1 MITVLLSLV
10 PVMLLIGLGFALRR
24 YGFPGEPFWPATE
37 RVIYFILFPAL
48 LIDSLS
54 KADLGPLNVLPVA
67 AAMTAGTLFV
77 AGLVVA
83 AKPFLR
89 LDGAAFTSVFQGAV
103 RFNTYVGI
111 AAAFAMFGAV
121 GTTLSAVVMAVLI
134 PLANVLSVLALLRYG
149 PVSATSRRYIV
160 TQLLKNPLILGCV
173 GGLLLNGLGTTLPPG
188 LDDAVHFLG
197 RAALPLG
204 LLAVGAGLE
213 PDGMAADNR
222 AIVATCIF
230 RLILMPLSF
239 LAFCVLFGVEGVTAT
254 VAVLFASLPAAS
266 TAYILARQM
275 GGDAPLMANII
286 TLSTIVSAV
295 TMPVMIALAR

>member
-1 MITVLLSLV
+1 MITVLLSLI

-24 YGFPGEPFWPATE
+24 YGFPGGAFWPAIE

-48 LIDSLS
+48 LVDSLS
-54 KADLGPLNVLPVA
+54 KADLGALSVLPVA
-67 AAMTAGTLFV
+67 AAMTAGTLLV
-77 AGLVVA
+77 AGIVVA
-83 AKPFLR
+83 SKPFLR

-111 AAAFAMFGAV
+111 AAAFAMYGAV

-134 PLANVLSVLALLRYG
+134 PLANVLSVMALLRYG
-149 PVSATSRRYIV
+149 PANATSRRYFAA
-160 TQLLKNPLILGCV
+160 QLLKNPLILGCA
-173 GGLLLNGLGTTLPPG
+173 GGLLLNAFGTTLPPG
-188 LDDAVHFLG
+188 LDEAVHFLG

-204 LLAVGAGLE
+204 LLAVGAGLK
-213 PDGMAADNR
+213 PDQMAADNR

-239 LAFCVLFGVEGVTAT
+239 LAFCGMFGVEGVTAT
-254 VAVLFASLPAAS
+254 VAVLFAALPAAS

-286 TLSTIVSAV
+286 TLSTVASAV
-295 TMPVMIALAR
+295 TMPIMIALAR